1 MSVVDFS
8 TEYLGMTLRSPI
20 IASSSPCTGQPDVL
34 RRMEEFGAG
43 AAVLPS
49 LFEEQVA
56 RDTKTHEALEAMA
69 EFPTLNHYNSGPE
82 NYVSLVEK
90 ARAAVTMPI
99 IASLNGASLGG
110 WIEYA
115 RRIRDAGADAI
126 ELNLYFV
133 PIDPSA
139 SSTTVEARYLDVI
152 AAVRQKVE
160 IPLSVKIGPYF
171 SSLPYFA
178 RQVQEAG
185 ADGLVLFNRFLE
197 PDIDLE
203 SHKVAP
209 HLELSH
215 PSEAR
220 LSLRWLGVLHDQ
232 LQLSLAASSG
242 IHNGTDAL
250 KAMAAGA
257 NVVMLASTLL
267 QNGVDFMQEF
277 RDEML
282 AWLAYHEYKQVRQ
295 LIGTMSRKSCGSS
308 AVFERANYAATL
320 ASYIDEGVAVR

>member
-1 MSVVDFS
+1 MSAVDFS
-8 TEYLGMTLRSPI
+8 TEYLGLKLRSPI
-20 IASSSPCTGQPDVL
+20 VASASPCTGQPDVL
-34 RRMEEFGAG
+34 RQMEEFGAG

-49 LFEEQVA
+49 LFQEQVV
-56 RDTKTHEALEAMA
+56 RDTKTQKALESTA
-69 EFPTLNHYNSGPE
+69 EFPTLNYYNSGPD
-82 NYVSLVEK
+82 NYASLVER
-90 ARAAVTMPI
+90 ARATVSMPI
-99 IASLNGASLGG
+99 IASLNGTSLGG
-110 WIEYA
+110 WLDYA
-115 RRIRDAGADAI
+115 KRIAEAGADAI

-133 PIDPSA
+133 PVDPSA
-139 SSTTVEARYLDVI
+139 SSTTVEAQYLDVI
-152 AAVRQKVE
+152 AAVRQQVE
-160 IPLSVKIGPYF
+160 IPMAVKIGPYF

-203 SHKVAP
+203 HHKVAP

-220 LSLRWLGVLHDQ
+220 LSLRWLGILRDQ

-242 IHNGTDAL
+242 IHNAVDAL

-257 NVVMLASTLL
+257 DVIMVTSTLL
-267 QNGVDFMQEF
+267 QNGVGSMQKL

-282 AWLAYHEYKQVRQ
+282 AWLAYHEYGQVRQ
-295 LIGTMSRKSCGSS
+295 LIGSISRKTCGTS
-308 AVFERANYAATL
+308 AGFERANYAATL
-320 ASYIDEGVAVR
+320 ASYMDEGVAAQ